1 MAAEGRSRSA
11 GGYVAKL
18 APEGRTVKTIILLEA
33 AVLLGGSVVQRMA
46 RGEQFSEIAVYHLG
60 RVALADVI
68 LLAILLS
75 LDEVGL
81 GETAALFGGL
91 VVLGYL
97 LAAGGALGS
106 ATAGVVDSFFQIS
119 GGPASGGASGGGR
132 QAEA

>member
-1 MAAEGRSRSA
+1 
-11 GGYVAKL
+11 
-18 APEGRTVKTIILLEA
+18 VKTIILLEA